1 MIPGMKYGITE
12 MSDVYC
18 GITDRFLYKETI
30 PRPDLGTFE
39 DLASAFLTADQES
52 RAAGPESNFIVVDET
67 GAQAIPELPPMEALH
82 GMEGLEDFEV

>member
-1 MIPGMKYGITE
+1 MKYSIIE
-12 MSDVYC
+12 KREYYC
-18 GITDRFLYKETI
+18 GITDRYLGTDSI
-30 PRPDLGTFE
+30 PRPDLGAFE

-52 RAAGPESNFIVVDET
+52 RAAGPESTFIVVDET